1 MNTSDLFQ
9 LVGGRWPAEK
19 QGSSERLQMA
29 IRATG
34 AAVLLAAG
42 YGLAAGSTDL
52 MLAAG
57 NAWKVP
63 MIVVLSALTALPAG
77 LLAFKLLGGEEGASK
92 LVVSAA
98 AGNFAATLVLA
109 ALAPLVALYYN
120 STDLWGAP
128 LAMGTCT
135 LAVGVGL
142 FSAGRLMR
150 RMAPTSGTS
159 RTDDVPRPSPPSTPR
174 MGIPFTVLAATQ
186 LLALLQLTSLASPLL
201 PEQTIFDGGADQLLE
216 RR

>member
-1 MNTSDLFQ
+1 MNTSALFQ
-9 LVGGRWPAEK
+9 LVGGRWPAEE
-19 QGSSERLQMA
+19 QGSAERLQMA

-34 AAVLLAAG
+34 AAVVLGAG

-52 MLAAG
+52 MLAVG
-57 NAWKVP
+57 NLWKVP
-63 MIVVLSALTALPAG
+63 MIVVLSGLTALPAG
-77 LLAFKLLGGEEGASK
+77 LLAYKVLGGEEGASK

-109 ALAPLVALYYN
+109 ALSPLVALYYN
-120 STDLWGAP
+120 STEFWGAP
-128 LAMGTCT
+128 LAMATCA

-150 RMAPTSGTS
+150 RMNLAAAEDDEAP
-159 RTDDVPRPSPPSTPR
+159 PRKHT
-174 MGIPFTVLAATQ
+174 MAIPFVVLATTQ

-201 PEQTIFDGGADQLLE
+201 PEQTFFDGGVDQLLE
-216 RR
+216 VR

>member
-1 MNTSDLFQ
+1 MTTALFQ

-19 QGSSERLQMA
+19 QGSAERLQMA

-34 AAVLLAAG
+34 AAVVLAAG

-63 MIVVLSALTALPAG
+63 MIVVLSGLTALPAG
-77 LLAFKLLGGEEGASK
+77 LLAFKVLGGEAGASK

-120 STDLWGAP
+120 STTFLGAP
-128 LAMGTCT
+128 LAMATCA

-142 FSAGRLMR
+142 FSAARLMH
-150 RMAPTSGTS
+150 RMRVPAAPTDDDGSHSLPS
-159 RTDDVPRPSPPSTPR
+159 RRI
-174 MGIPFTVLAATQ
+174 MAIPFLVLATTQ
-186 LLALLQLTSLASPLL
+186 LLALLQFTSLASPLL
-201 PEQTIFDGGADQLLE
+201 PEQTVFDKGADAFLDV
-216 RR
+216 R